1 MGVTDLEIANL
12 KVITCSQSTDQFQV
26 FVLKNAR
33 VVSFY
38 PLISLTS
45 AFLLYLILW
54 FLLVESRLLNPF
66 SNLIFLRVL
75 VPILYSLSSPSKFVF
90 AKKMPSFG
98 SCGFQILISH
108 LSGFGSSGSSR
119 QWWAFLVQLA
129 TPLASLCSVKGRY
142 ILP

>member
-1 MGVTDLEIANL
+1 MTFGVLNIRGMGVTDLEIANL

-98 SCGFQILISH
+98 SCGF
-108 LSGFGSSGSSR
+108 
-119 QWWAFLVQLA
+119 
-129 TPLASLCSVKGRY
+129 
-142 ILP
+142 